1 MGVPAS
7 AEGDFVLILRAL
19 RDQLSHRQ
27 LPTSE
32 KGKAIET
39 EAEGLLRKVAL
50 VRFFSDERLAVIDVS
65 RRLDPPVKE
74 ALGTELEGG
83 DPLALVN
90 AYASSS
96 GNYKKFAKLVAVQTY
111 THPVNFKTP
120 EARKATERLW
130 EALTKLESEGIAA
143 TYSGRYQEARW
154 TFDVSAS
161 WLPFKRRASV
171 YVVGSAPSPGG
182 RAKSLTLNV
191 AGSVVPRPGAAKPHS
206 FSVSLDEVD
215 FHANSSELEL
225 SGRWNHRFEPS
236 TGTVV
241 NLSNLLTLKVVDTG
255 VSGKLVQEV
264 LTTDPKGRVASG
276 RLNYAL
282 TGTLSSTGEMQ
293 GTFEATG
300 DSRGMQWLEDP
311 PPDKIRGTWQGKLDR
326 GSASGSLTLRGK
338 VSVTM
343 PWEAREQK

>member
-1 MGVPAS
+1 LGVPAS
-7 AEGDFVLILRAL
+7 AEGDFALILRAL
-19 RDQLSHRQ
+19 RDQLSHRT

-50 VRFFSDERLAVIDVS
+50 PAFFADERLAVIDVS
-65 RRLDPPVKE
+65 RRLEPPVKE
-74 ALGTELEGG
+74 ALGSELEGG
-83 DPLALVN
+83 DPLTVVSL
-90 AYASSS
+90 YASSAGS
-96 GNYKKFAKLVAVQTY
+96 YKKFLKLLTVQTY
-111 THPVNFKTP
+111 SKPVNFKAADTK
-120 EARKATERLW
+120 KAAERLW
-130 EALTKLESEGIAA
+130 EALGKLEGEGIAA
-143 TYSGRYQEARW
+143 TYSGRYHQARW

-182 RAKSLTLNV
+182 RAKSVTLNV
-191 AGSVVPRPGAAKPHS
+191 AGTVVPRAGATKPHS
-206 FSVSLDEVD
+206 FSVSLDEVE

-255 VSGKLVQEV
+255 VTGRLVQEV

-282 TGTLSSTGEMQ
+282 SGVLSSTGEMQ

-311 PPDKIRGTWQGKLDR
+311 TPDKIRGNWQGKLDR

-338 VSVTM
+338 VSITM